1 MPVILHCPL
10 LLQTGHFIAE
20 VNSGHSNGKALC
32 GKALRLLFS
41 VARSSPTF
49 SLKTFKCLLWFSCT
63 KRFFIQC
70 SAAVGRAESR
80 AAVSAAVFQCNVF
93 LVVAVLLCAVL
104 LCDRVV
110 KPSCKD
116 VTIVARFGLLDHHGT
131 PRWAKAEPYRNTSDS
146 QWEHELC
153 KRLRRN
159 GSGGKCAGVCV
170 RSSRFL

>member
-1 MPVILHCPL
+1 MARRC
-10 LLQTGHFIAE
+10 
-20 VNSGHSNGKALC
+20 
-32 GKALRLLFS
+32 
-41 VARSSPTF
+41 VARRCACFLVLPDPARPFHSKRSSAF
-49 SLKTFKCLLWFSCT
+49 CGFHARNVSSFNG
-63 KRFFIQC
+63 

-104 LCDRVV
+104 LCERVV
-110 KPSCKD
+110 KPAYKD
-116 VTIVARFGLLDHHGT
+116 VIIVARFGLLDHHGT
-131 PRWAKAEPYRNTSDS
+131 PGWAKAEPYRNTSDS